1 MAAMVGVKLE
11 MIQSALCKKASEN
24 VMGDAR
30 YQRLLWYN
38 LFGAISPP
46 LRQLDQTHQ
55 IRKLPISLTIP
66 RIDILSCVEKE
77 MKFFGKLNRPIPS
90 EEFYFFH
97 LLRHSHVRAE
107 PVIDWMKEI
116 LDLMEKHLSGAPGIM
131 AKLFDK
137 YKDGLKKLI
146 DGLKNFELSMKVI
159 GEMVRRTKSNENI
172 LNIVNAWI
180 IDDIVQQIQTSND
193 VNIFCNTL
201 QLFSTPSNALIFK
214 ILENPQL
221 RSDNRLLHFYI
232 DIMKACLFFFFFE
245 IVMTNNI
252 NETKLYFVC
261 VDKSPNPLPQFRSK
275 IVSIFSIWLKKMGL
289 YFVLIKLSNII

>member
-46 LRQLDQTHQ
+46 LRQLDQIYQ

-77 MKFFGKLNRPIPS
+77 MKFFGKLFRPLPS

-107 PVIDWMKEI
+107 PVVDWMKEI
-116 LDLMEKHLSGAPGIM
+116 LDLMEKHLSDAPGIM
-131 AKLFDK
+131 VKLFDR

-146 DGLKNFELSMKVI
+146 GLNNFELGMRVI

-180 IDDIVQQIQTSND
+180 IDDIIQQIQTSND
-193 VNIFCNTL
+193 VNIFCDTL

-214 ILENPQL
+214 ILEIPQL
-221 RSDNRLLHFYI
+221 ISDNRLLHFYI
-232 DIMKACLFFFFFE
+232 DIMK
-245 IVMTNNI
+245 
-252 NETKLYFVC
+252 
-261 VDKSPNPLPQFRSK
+261 
-275 IVSIFSIWLKKMGL
+275 KMGFC
-289 YFVLIKLSNII
+289 FVLIKLSNII